1 MDYPIAGNDDAIRS
15 VRMVLATVGQVITQA
30 QAEYEAKYARRKS
43 TEEAAPQPPAAEPA
57 PVRWLR
63 QPLPRPRRRPL
74 RHQLFVRNAA
84 LAHAADAAF
93 LLFAINYQLSTF
105 NYGLFLWLKLLLPP
119 VGKLRE
125 MTNAGMMDCKKAL
138 TEAKGDM
145 SAAVDI
151 LRKKGAATATSKSV
165 KEAREG
171 VIAQYIA
178 PGGRLGVLVEVNCQT
193 DFVARN
199 DMFRAFA
206 DDVAR
211 RLAADPNTNFEADR
225 IDMVAKI
232 RENIQIPRHSR
243 MEVSGNGMVA
253 AYIHTGAKVGV
264 LVEVGAGKES
274 TVANDDF
281 KQLVKDIT
289 LQIAAGH
296 PYAVSREQVPAEV
309 VAKER
314 EIAAQSDRLKGKPA
328 QAIEKI
334 IQGMLEK
341 FYQTYCLVDQGFVK
355 KNSEISVKEH
365 VGSVAKQLG
374 DEITIRRFV
383 RFQVGEAPAV

>member
-1 MDYPIAGNDDAIRS
+1 ME
-15 VRMVLATVGQVITQA
+15 IT
-30 QAEYEAKYARRKS
+30 
-43 TEEAAPQPPAAEPA
+43 AAA
-57 PVRWLR
+57 
-63 QPLPRPRRRPL
+63 
-74 RHQLFVRNAA
+74 
-84 LAHAADAAF
+84 
-93 LLFAINYQLSTF
+93 
-105 NYGLFLWLKLLLPP
+105 

-125 MTNAGMMDCKKAL
+125 MTNAGMMDCKNAL
-138 TEAKGDM
+138 KEANGNLD
-145 SAAVDI
+145 AAADI
-151 LRKKGAATATSKSV
+151 LRKKGAATAVTKGG

-171 VIAQYIA
+171 LIVQYLA

-199 DMFRAFA
+199 EMFRAFA
-206 DDVAR
+206 EGVAK
-211 RLAADPNTNFEADR
+211 RLAANPNATFEAERVDL
-225 IDMVAKI
+225 VAKI
-232 RENIQIPRHSR
+232 RENIQVPRHAR

-274 TVANDDF
+274 TVSNDEF

-296 PYAVSREQVPAEV
+296 PHAVSREEVPAEV

-314 EIAAQSDRLKGKPA
+314 EIAAQSDRLKGKPP
-328 QAIEKI
+328 QALEKI
-334 IQGMLEK
+334 IQGILEK
-341 FYQTYCLVDQGFVK
+341 FYQTFCLVDQGFVK

-383 RFQVGEAPAV
+383 RFQVGETPAA